1 MKENTK
7 GFTLIELLAVIV
19 ILAIIALIAT
29 PIVLNL
35 IDQARRGAAESDA
48 YAYVKAF
55 ETGVATKMLDDKSI
69 NLNNNDTCTTA
80 GKTVTCTDSTM
91 TDSTSG
97 SSTALVVTAE
107 VKGATPK
114 SGTVIVSDSGTVTS
128 YALKVGGYCVKPNK
142 NGEAKA
148 TAESDCDTTN
158 PDAGA

>member
-69 NLNNNDTCTTA
+69 SLNNNDTCTTA
-80 GKTVTCTDSTM
+80 GKTVTC
-91 TDSTSG
+91 
-97 SSTALVVTAE
+97 TAE